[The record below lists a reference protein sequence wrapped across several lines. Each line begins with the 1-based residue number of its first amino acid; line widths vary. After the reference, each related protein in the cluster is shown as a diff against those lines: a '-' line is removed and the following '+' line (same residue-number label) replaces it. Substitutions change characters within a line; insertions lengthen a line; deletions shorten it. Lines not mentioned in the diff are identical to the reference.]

1 MRKVQQGFTL
11 IELMIVV
18 AIIGILAAVAIPA
31 YQDYTVR
38 AKVTEGLSLASGM
51 KATIA
56 ENAANGIALNNN
68 TPGVGAAPAFTATR
82 NVSNMVAAANG
93 EITITYP
100 ASAGGGTLVLAPRDG
115 ANALVAGTLPVN
127 PITWNCNAV
136 GSSLTGS
143 AGTLQAKYAP
153 AECRQ

>member
-38 AKVTEGLSLASGM
+38 AKVTEGLSLASGI

-56 ENAANGIALNNN
+56 ENAANGIPLNNN
-68 TPGVGAAPAFTATR
+68 TPGVGATPAFVATR
-82 NVSNMVAAANG
+82 NVANMVAAANG

-100 ASAGGGTLVLAPRDG
+100 ATAGGGTIVLAPRDG
-115 ANALVAGTLPVN
+115 AGPLVAGTLPVN

-136 GSSLTGS
+136 GSTLPGT
-143 AGTLQAKYAP
+143 AGTLLAKYAP